1 MVITRNDARDT
12 AKREALVEKTL
23 NIALVIVRPG

>member
-1 MVITRNDARDT
+1 MVITRSEVHDK

-23 NIALVIVRPG
+23 NIVLVIVRPS